1 MAKMDLTPAAQ
12 EGFDAKPESACPH
25 YTSSPN
31 GLAWFVG
38 RWLQATGR
46 SAPRDVRP
54 GRGYRIR
61 ANDMLLLVDTSTG
74 TVTREQ

>member
-1 MAKMDLTPAAQ
+1 MPKMDLTLAAQ
-12 EGFDAKPESACPH
+12 AGYEAPPDASCPH

-46 SAPRDVRP
+46 PAPRDVRP

-61 ANDMLLLVDTSTG
+61 ANDMLMLVDSATG
-74 TVTREQ
+74 NVTREQ

>member
-1 MAKMDLTPAAQ
+1 MAKMDLTPAAK
-12 EGFDAKPESACPH
+12 EGYEAQPEATCPH

-31 GLAWFVG
+31 GLAWLVG
-38 RWLQATGR
+38 RWLRVTGR

-61 ANDMLLLVDTSTG
+61 ANDMLLLVESSSG
-74 TVTREQ
+74 GVTREQ

>member
-1 MAKMDLTPAAQ
+1 MATMNLTPAAQ
-12 EGFDAKPESACPH
+12 EGFDAKPETACP
-25 YTSSPN
+25 YYSSSPN

-38 RWLQATGR
+38 RWLQSTGR

-74 TVTREQ
+74 NVTREQ